1 MKKIAIA
8 CFVIAVL
15 FCALIFDPASPV
27 NSPIDRALSHNFVQ
41 RYWLDDNLNQAIIMF
56 DDFPPTDANCHI
68 AGEIIASVCSHGYT
82 VRLAGDNRP
91 SRVNPI
97 DYEFARYLAGINEN
111 MLRETADE

>member
-1 MKKIAIA
+1 MKRFAIA

-15 FCALIFDPASPV
+15 FCALTFDPASPV
-27 NSPIDRALSHNFVQ
+27 NSSIDRALSHNLVQ

-97 DYEFARYLAGINEN
+97 NMEAARYLAEIDAN
-111 MLRETADE
+111 MRHETADK